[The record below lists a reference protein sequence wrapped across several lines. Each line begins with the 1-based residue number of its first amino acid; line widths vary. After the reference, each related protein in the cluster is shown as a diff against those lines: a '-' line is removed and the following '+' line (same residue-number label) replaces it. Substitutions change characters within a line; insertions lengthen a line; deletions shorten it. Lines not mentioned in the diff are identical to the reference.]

1 MGFVPGGDNLLV
13 FTIEGWIGIAVFAL
27 LLIIKIFALV
37 CSLLYSNESY
47 LAADKRNKA
56 TWSVFL
62 AVAVAIQLLPFNAPG
77 MFLVQMGLLV
87 AACVFLADVRPAL
100 ANLRRR

>member
-1 MGFVPGGDNLLV
+1 MDFVPSGDNLLV
-13 FTIEGWIGIAVFAL
+13 FTIEGWVGVVVFAV

-56 TWSVFL
+56 TWSAFL

-77 MFLVQMGLLV
+77 MSLVQMGLLV

-100 ANLRRR
+100 SSLRRR